1 VHQIV
6 RALDGSLL
14 ADREVTHLYELRD
27 WLIVRMDVRED

>member
-14 ADREVTHLYELRD
+14 ADREVTQVYELRD